1 MKDNVVFLASK
12 MFNSVIWSDRVGTKC
27 PVTKDGQKQNAEWNK
42 IPDITKRPMSQKAQ
56 YVKKCPI
63 QQKAPNPKDLM
74 QGKLFQRCTHL
85 LYCSVLS
92 LGGNIITR
100 LMSKPDMGSI
110 FHYYVNY
117 QNYQNLMF
125 LTSSDTKRTL
135 MHLFLFTNFAQGEL
149 VSLCTQSIHDC
160 N

>member
-1 MKDNVVFLASK
+1 MWKITSFFLASK

-74 QGKLFQRCTHL
+74 QGKLFQRCTHF
-85 LYCSVLS
+85 LYCSALS
-92 LGGNIITR
+92 LGGKVNTR
-100 LMSKPDMGSI
+100 WMSQPDMESI
-110 FHYYVNY
+110 F
-117 QNYQNLMF
+117 
-125 LTSSDTKRTL
+125 TKIIYEIFWLQETI
-135 MHLFLFTNFAQGEL
+135 MWIFK
-149 VSLCTQSIHDC
+149 IIKIKW
-160 N
+160 